1 MGCVYV
7 VMACEK
13 FENKGYV
20 SSDCYSTLEAA
31 QEFCASRYEAKKVG
45 EMYWSSSTYDYK
57 IHVLNLK

>member
-1 MGCVYV
+1 MDCVYV
-7 VMACEK
+7 VIVCEK
-13 FENKGYV
+13 FKSEGYV

-57 IHVLNLK
+57 IKVLNVK

>member
-1 MGCVYV
+1 MLNVYV

-20 SSDCYSTLEAA
+20 SSECYSTLEAA
-31 QEFCASRYEAKKVG
+31 QEFCASRYEAKKVS
-45 EMYWSSSTYDYK
+45 EMYWSSSTCDYK

>member
-1 MGCVYV
+1 MLNVYV

-20 SSDCYSTLEAA
+20 SSECYSTLEAA
-31 QEFCASRYEAKKVG
+31 QEFCASRFESKKVG

-57 IHVLNLK
+57 IHVLNVK

>member
-1 MGCVYV
+1 
-7 VMACEK
+7 MACEK